1 MSRSHELY
9 FYLFLGTSTLASCS
23 HVPAREYARQPSS
36 TTDLNNISPSRT
48 INEVHEAAKS
58 ETVRHLSNAKIVMA
72 DYPLLRRDFPL
83 LQSYSES
90 QIDEWVLQNAAYV
103 SEPQSAQALVNTPIP
118 LSQETRTA
126 YRPPDYGRALVFQA
140 TDPVSNA
147 PVGMIDAKGVGSLKP
162 FQAADG
168 HGNGLATLGESIREF
183 VYEKLARKVFEH
195 SGEGVKTVG
204 TYAIIDAGFDITHSD
219 GSHSPAGIVL
229 RQAHKRAP
237 GAYSLLSDSESL
249 RIERI
254 LRRYGLTSAGAYRFA
269 RIEAINVQGTDAGG
283 ILDFGGFLAVD
294 DFYKPAKRFY
304 GGKLLLTGPQ
314 DPLFVHPDPDLR
326 VPLNLWGTTI
336 SGKEDPKLDN
346 VWIWSHELAD
356 ALRSG
361 HANRASVDQHLKNL
375 LEPTFKRI
383 DSKLSSCASA
393 LGNLL
398 SI

>member
-1 MSRSHELY
+1 M
-9 FYLFLGTSTLASCS
+9 
-23 HVPAREYARQPSS
+23 
-36 TTDLNNISPSRT
+36 
-48 INEVHEAAKS
+48 
-58 ETVRHLSNAKIVMA
+58 
-72 DYPLLRRDFPL
+72 
-83 LQSYSES
+83 
-90 QIDEWVLQNAAYV
+90 
-103 SEPQSAQALVNTPIP
+103 
-118 LSQETRTA
+118 
-126 YRPPDYGRALVFQA
+126 FQA

-147 PVGMIDAKGVGSLKP
+147 PVGMIDAKGVGSVKP

-183 VYEKLARKVFEH
+183 VYEKLARKVFEA

-204 TYAIIDAGFDITHSD
+204 TYAIIDGGFDITHAD

-237 GAYSLLSDSESL
+237 GAYSLLSDAESL

-269 RIEAINVQGTDAGG
+269 RIEAINVQGTDTGG

-294 DFYKPAKRFY
+294 DYYKPAKRFY

-326 VPLNLWGTTI
+326 VPLSLWGTTI

-361 HANRASVDQHLKNL
+361 RANRASVDQHLKNF

-383 DSKLSSCASA
+383 DFKLGPCAVAISKL
-393 LGNLL
+393 L
-398 SI
+398 